1 MEDNREALDY
11 FIKDRN
17 AGQMLSF
24 FTTLK
29 QWSKKYD
36 EMIFVSRKGYWT
48 YRLLA
53 QYDESICMDHVR
65 SDRYLMKALD
75 DNLFKDKN
83 ICLIDDIMSTGFRLF
98 RYYCILEAKGAKKVK
113 PAVYAQSIEFPQQ
126 SELERMIDIYL
137 HVNHKEERGE
147 ELLDEAKRKRRKFLG
162 RLYCEQY
169 LAQGNITKLCLL
181 ETEIQQTCLCP
192 QAIDLPMIVSKKN
205 GSILKDKFV
214 LSKEQF
220 QKLCNARTHW
230 MYIRNVYDTYE
241 SEASD
246 ENDKNSVQGVLK
258 IPIQCNYF
266 ECQEST
272 LKRLCHSILVSG
284 VVKCKY
290 NVDEH
295 NKYHLLFTPFAILR
309 SFKKTHLKGIFR
321 QLFWET
327 DYGNTV
333 WEKMEQDTDTK
344 DDFVWICALH
354 AVTFGIS
361 LYIGKCFKKYLCD
374 CLGKEIGMEVGY
386 DWAIMEDNSDG
397 AFIKAMQDIMVNIDY
412 RMLQM
417 VEYCENRI
425 SYHHPDLMGMKRYSL
440 SAAYE
445 DVYSL
450 ILQTWNQG
458 EENNTIA
465 IEQIEDALR
474 KEYVFSDKIA
484 MRQGVVSIIL
494 LMLEINV
501 FGNYVN
507 VQKDNVIRS
516 FRCGENSGLLLTKAG
531 RLCYSLAEILY
542 FVQGKKAYYN
552 CAEEY
557 FNSMLDYLMK
567 KNIFENYICE
577 SDFKIY
583 IKWFVDESVMPKDK
597 LHGHIMGKQ
606 FLLKKIDDKLEQVRK
621 YAMWYAEEI
630 NK

>member
-1 MEDNREALDY
+1 MEDNIEALDY

-24 FTTLK
+24 FKTLK
-29 QWSKKYD
+29 QWSSHYD
-36 EMIFVSRKGYWT
+36 EMVFVSRKGYWT

-53 QYDESICMDHVR
+53 QYDKSICMDHVR
-65 SDRYLMKALD
+65 SDRYLMKTLD

-126 SELERMIDIYL
+126 SELDRMIDIYF
-137 HVNHKEERGE
+137 HVNHKEERSE
-147 ELLDEAKRKRRKFLG
+147 DLLEEAKGIRRKFLG

-169 LAQGNITKLCLL
+169 LAQGNISKLCLL

-192 QAIDLPMIVSKKN
+192 QAIDLPMLISKNN
-205 GSILKDKFV
+205 GGILEDKFV

-220 QKLCNARTHW
+220 EELCNASTHW
-230 MYIRNVYDTYE
+230 VYIRNVYNTYE
-241 SEASD
+241 SKTSD
-246 ENDKNSVQGVLK
+246 DNDKNSVQGVLE

-266 ECQEST
+266 ECQENT
-272 LKRLCHSILVSG
+272 LKRLYHSILVSG

-327 DYGNTV
+327 DYEKAV

-344 DDFVWICALH
+344 DDFVWISALH

-361 LYIGKCFKKYLCD
+361 LYIGECFKRYLCE
-374 CLGKEIGMEVGY
+374 CLGKEIGMQVGY

-397 AFIKAMQDIMVNIDY
+397 VFIKAMQDIIDKIDHRMVQ
-412 RMLQM
+412 LAQ
-417 VEYCENRI
+417 YCENSI
-425 SYHHPDLMGMKRYSL
+425 SYHHPNLMGTKQYSL
-440 SAAYE
+440 RAVYE

-450 ILQTWNQG
+450 ILQTWNQS

-465 IEQIEDALR
+465 IGQIEDALR
-474 KEYVFSDKIA
+474 KEYAFSNETA
-484 MRQGVVSIIL
+484 TRQGVVSIIL

-542 FVQGKKAYYN
+542 FVQGRKAYYN
-552 CAEEY
+552 CVEKY
-557 FNSMLDYLMK
+557 FD
-567 KNIFENYICE
+567 
-577 SDFKIY
+577 
-583 IKWFVDESVMPKDK
+583 
-597 LHGHIMGKQ
+597 
-606 FLLKKIDDKLEQVRK
+606 
-621 YAMWYAEEI
+621 
-630 NK
+630 